1 MAEDDKT
8 KPLSGKTEDQEFKPV
23 PRNVWIPALAF
34 TTACL
39 ILLFVAFFIG
49 NLQEDQ
55 RKILNAIFSLL
66 AGFATFFIGG
76 TALIKLTGSL
86 RGLKVAFTGTAGVA
100 MFVFVLLHPIFT
112 SASAYPP
119 GESPS
124 EKAQAAQKHARDEA
138 NMGWWHETGQVGGGK
153 DYGAAMRW
161 YLKAVEDGDAT
172 ANWNIGRLYEFGFG
186 VPKDLTKAKS
196 WYQKAADKG
205 VMEAQDSL
213 ANLGHNKE
221 Y

>member
-1 MAEDDKT
+1 MAED
-8 KPLSGKTEDQEFKPV
+8 GKPV
-23 PRNVWIPALAF
+23 PRSVWIPALVF
-34 TTACL
+34 TAACL
-39 ILLFVAFFIG
+39 ILLFIAFFIA
-49 NLQEDQ
+49 NLQPDQ

-112 SASAYPP
+112 SANTDD
-119 GESPS
+119 PS
-124 EKAQAAQKHARDEA
+124 GAAAIAKQARDEA
-138 NMGWWHETGQVGGGK
+138 NRGWWYETGQIAGGK
-153 DYGAAMRW
+153 DYAAAMRW
-161 YLKAVEDGDAT
+161 YLKAVHDGDAT

-186 VPKDLTKAKS
+186 VPKDLDKAKS
-196 WYQKAADKG
+196 WYQKAAARG
-205 VMEAQDSL
+205 VLEAQDSL